1 MTKIILVLLAL
12 GLLYLRLLR
21 RRRAADRVCPRCGR
35 RSPGHLSRCRNCSA
49 PLA

>member
-1 MTKIILVLLAL
+1 MTKIILVLVAL

-21 RRRAADRVCPRCGR
+21 RRRVADRVCPRCLA
-35 RSPGHLSRCRNCSA
+35 HCRNCSA